1 MKHSKILEWAL
12 ILALI
17 IVLNLFFHFATK
29 VVYQEPTWDTYCPQK
44 QVNISPS
51 NEKDCVAVGGA
62 WNAPASFGKEP
73 RSYPAVASLPVEP
86 QGYCDV
92 TFTCAKE
99 YNEVHKVYNRN
110 VFIVLIVLGLLS
122 LGAGFWLT
130 QSGAV
135 SLGVSF
141 GGVVSLIVG
150 STRYWSDMNDY
161 LRLIMLAVALIVLIW
176 LGIKKLSQNQ

>member
-12 ILALI
+12 ILSLI

-51 NEKDCVAVGGA
+51 NEKECVAVGGA
-62 WNAPASFGKEP
+62 WNAPASLSKEP
-73 RSYPAVASLPVEP
+73 RQVTAVVPTITEP

-92 TFTCAKE
+92 TFTCGKA
-99 YNEVHKVYNRN
+99 YNEDHKVYNRN

-130 QSGAV
+130 QSAAV

-161 LRLIMLAVALIVLIW
+161 LRLIILAVALIALVW